1 MDLSKSFQT
10 EILCTLISLF
20 LWWTP
25 SSSLPRSLSSTQ
37 DFFIRLNTHCLH
49 NGRSCGS
56 DFCIQKETRK
66 LVCQANECSRF
77 SCTVSHSFSGREG
90 MTSLQSDLVYI
101 EWIKNWTIYS
111 TEGVCGVA
119 LRRNMLTQFSITWVL
134 RHIVAS
140 FLLSWY
146 EIDILEKLFKG
157 KLHQFHTSKCI
168 SRSWG
173 TWGIS

>member
-10 EILCTLISLF
+10 EILCTPIPVF

-25 SSSLPRSLSSTQ
+25 PPPSLVLFLPHKTSLFAWTRT
-37 DFFIRLNTHCLH
+37 IYTRH
-49 NGRSCGS
+49 NGCSCGF

-66 LVCQANECSRF
+66 LVCQANECSGF

-90 MTSLQSDLVYI
+90 MTSLQSDLVYV

-119 LRRNMLTQFSITWVL
+119 LRRNMLTQLSITWVF

-146 EIDILEKLFKG
+146 NFDILEKLFKE
-157 KLHQFHTSKCI
+157 
-168 SRSWG
+168 
-173 TWGIS
+173 